1 MTQTQTK
8 PTNNNQEINVTAATQ
23 TSQDLR
29 NAVLIVSV
37 VVNLFI
43 FIAWLAMQVTTQYD
57 AQIAGFLFNR

>member
-1 MTQTQTK
+1 MTQTQTE
-8 PTNNNQEINVTAATQ
+8 PTNNNQEINVTATTQ

-37 VVNLFI
+37 VMNLFI
-43 FIAWLAMQVTTQYD
+43 FIAWLAMQVTTRYD